1 MEPKKAIGRAL
12 KSTGKKQVEL
22 AKELDIPPASMN
34 NYYNGLGEPNLKIVK
49 LLKEK
54 LNVSYEYLL
63 GESDNKEIN
72 NYLIG
77 KDLGLTDKTIER
89 LKKYVNRSGFV
100 ESDIFYNQEGNTENY
115 IDIINKIIENKY
127 TEILMYW
134 VRQYINIPIIENLEK
149 EIKINELEKK
159 ISEQTDEEDI
169 YILNQELDDLLNNT
183 YEKEFFDENGYK
195 YSELTS
201 NKLSEARFR
210 ISEIFMRI
218 IDDIFSEMN
227 NLVCNKWSIVETKRG
242 NIEVKPVCNDGS
254 QYTIIGYLNNDER

>member
-1 MEPKKAIGRAL
+1 MEPKKAIERAL
-12 KSTGKKQVEL
+12 KSTGMNQTDL
-22 AKELDIPPASMN
+22 AKKLDISKSVIFG
-34 NYYNGLGEPNLKIVK
+34 YYNGYNEPNLERLK
-49 LLKEK
+49 LFKEK
-54 LNVSYEYLL
+54 LNMSYEYLL

-100 ESDIFYNQEGNTENY
+100 ESDIFYNQEGNTEHY

-159 ISEQTDEEDI
+159 ISEQTDEDDI

-183 YEKEFFDENGYK
+183 YEKDFFDENGYK

-210 ISEIFMRI
+210 ISEVFMKI

-227 NLVCNKWSIVETKRG
+227 NLMCDKWRIVETKRG
-242 NIEVKPVCNDGS
+242 NIEVKPVCKDGS